1 MSLAE
6 RLRNHPAVVG
16 PPTAAAPAPAPAT
29 SPRAPAP
36 EPAPPADGAVLSS
49 SEISAQLSDLLLK
62 GWRML
67 EEECPVTTACPL
79 MLEKKTGRKFSV
91 ALQKYMDELGGEAEP
106 EPEPAPAAV
115 PAPAPQPQAA
125 PKQAAAASDPPAS
138 EAAAPIDDDG
148 DDAFFRQY
156 REERIQEL
164 RQSTPPPPTAAA
176 GAGDVGA
183 VMERASAA
191 LVRQIAAAEGKLRGA
206 VSVGEAT
213 QLAQLIG
220 ACAVALRQ
228 LDGGGGALLQ

>member
-91 ALQKYMDELGGEAEP
+91 ALQKYMDELDGEAEP

-125 PKQAAAASDPPAS
+125 PKQAAAASDPPAV
-138 EAAAPIDDDG
+138 PIGDDG
-148 DDAFFRQY
+148 DDAFFQQY

-164 RQSTPPPPTAAA
+164 RQSTPPPTAAA

-228 LDGGGGALLQ
+228 LDAGGGALLE